1 MTSRDSRWAGAR
13 FSSSSGKKPR
23 GAREEGITFELLLSL
38 NPTLI
43 PAEIGEDPE
52 LKARCFSQLSCKLA
66 GDVQGVRSAFG
77 PHMNS
82 SIPRASSQALL
93 DRARE
98 AAAQRASESGKPL
111 NSVNP

>member
-82 SIPRASSQALL
+82 SFQYIPPVLPQLSI
-93 DRARE
+93 RE
-98 AAAQRASESGKPL
+98 VIAVDDA
-111 NSVNP
+111 V